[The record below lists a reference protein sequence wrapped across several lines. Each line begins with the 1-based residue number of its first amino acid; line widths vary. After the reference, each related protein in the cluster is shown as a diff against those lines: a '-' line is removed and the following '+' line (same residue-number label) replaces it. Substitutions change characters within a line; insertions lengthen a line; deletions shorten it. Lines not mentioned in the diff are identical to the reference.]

1 MKKKEPRKSGAQSVA
16 NVFGSMVGVIE
27 PEKITKK
34 SKEQEHKNSCESPK
48 KDSEKKS
55 RTIVHGGFEY
65 QPANMMLRSDFQTQV
80 KCYAAHHHLREY
92 QVIDK
97 ALEEFFKS
105 IKS

>member
-1 MKKKEPRKSGAQSVA
+1 MGKKPRESGAQPVTD
-16 NVFGSMVGVIE
+16 VFESMVGDIE

-48 KDSEKKS
+48 KDPQKKS
-55 RTIVHGGFEY
+55 RAIMHGGIEY
-65 QPANMMLRSDFQTQV
+65 RPANMMLRTEFRRQI
-80 KCYAAHHHLREY
+80 KHYAADQGLLEY
-92 QVIDK
+92 QVIDL

>member
-1 MKKKEPRKSGAQSVA
+1 MEKKEPRKSGAQPVSDG
-16 NVFGSMVGVIE
+16 FESMVGDIE

-34 SKEQEHKNSCESPK
+34 SKKQEHKNSCEPQK
-48 KDSEKKS
+48 KDPQKKS
-55 RTIVHGGFEY
+55 RAIMHDGFEY

-97 ALEEFFKS
+97 ALEKFFKNN
-105 IKS
+105 